1 MEAREPFH
9 RNSFYSIRRAAEVEI
24 VIKRSKFIAAAAPAD
39 DEDAANSFIDQVKE
53 EHKRATHN
61 VFAYLINEQ
70 VMRCSDDGEPAGT
83 AGRPVLDVMRKQGL
97 ERTAVV
103 VTRYFG
109 GIKLGAG
116 GLVRAY
122 TKAAGKAIDSAG
134 IVKKRLHREIF
145 VRVDYQFFGPVKRE
159 LEMAS
164 AQIQDI
170 AYGERVEIRCLLP
183 VGVNIFPILEGVTAG
198 QVELEEGK
206 HCYY

>member
-1 MEAREPFH
+1 MKDG
-9 RNSFYSIRRAAEVEI
+9 FYSIRRAAEVEV
-24 VIKRSKFIAAAAPAD
+24 VIKRSKFIAAAAPVD
-39 DEDAANSFIDQVKE
+39 DEDAANFFIDQVKE
-53 EHKRATHN
+53 KHKRATHN

-83 AGRPVLDVMRKQGL
+83 AGMPVLDVIRKQGL
-97 ERTAVV
+97 ERIAIV

-122 TKAAGKAIDSAG
+122 TEAAGKAIDSAG

-145 VRVDYQFFGPVKRE
+145 VQVDYQFFGSVKRE
-159 LEMAS
+159 LEMAK

-170 AYGERVEIRCLLP
+170 AYGEQVKISCLLP
-183 VGVNIFPILEGVTAG
+183 VGVNIFPVLEGVTAG
-198 QVELEEGK
+198 QVEIKEGK
-206 HCYY
+206 FCYF